1 MNASSWIAL
10 GIGVISLVLNMSAL
24 FIGYGVL
31 KGTVQA
37 MGARIAAL
45 EGEMGTLTD
54 LKIGVAE
61 LKTSMAFMAEQL
73 KDLNASIRWMREP
86 APADLP
92 RGVK

>member
-1 MNASSWIAL
+1 MNAAAWIAL
-10 GIGVISLVLNMSAL
+10 GIGAISLVLNMSAL
-24 FIGYGVL
+24 FVGYGVL

-37 MGARIAAL
+37 MGARITAL

-73 KDLNASIRWMREP
+73 KDLNASIRWMRDP
-86 APADLP
+86 APIDLT
-92 RGVK
+92 RGPK